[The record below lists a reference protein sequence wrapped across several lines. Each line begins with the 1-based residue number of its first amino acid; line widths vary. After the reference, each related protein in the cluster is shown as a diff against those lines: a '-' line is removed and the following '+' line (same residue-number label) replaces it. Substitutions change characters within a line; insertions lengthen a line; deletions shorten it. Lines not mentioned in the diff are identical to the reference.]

1 MKASELTIAL
11 FVVGIVFLIIIP
23 VPPLVM
29 DFLLIFN
36 ITLSIIILLTTMY
49 VKDSLDFYVFP
60 SILLV
65 TTLIRLALNIS
76 STRLILTH
84 AYAGGVIQA
93 FGSFVIGGNPVV
105 GFIIFLIIA
114 IVQFIVI
121 TKGAERVSEVAARFT
136 LDAMP
141 GKQMAIDAD
150 LNAGLIT
157 EREALERRKQIQ
169 QEAKFYGAMDGASKF
184 VRGDAIVSIIVII
197 INIVGGFIIGMAM
210 KGMDANTALHTYTL
224 LTVGEGLVN
233 QIPALLISTATG
245 IIVTRASSEFN
256 LGEDIVRQIFSEP
269 RILKMASLLL
279 FALVLVPLLPKLPLI
294 LMGSLF
300 AYLGF
305 AITKR
310 VEIKEEEQEESIR
323 ELESIRDPKK
333 VYELLQIDPI
343 ELEFG
348 YELIPLASGEL
359 LDRIVMIRR
368 QIALELGIVVPMIRL
383 RDNIQLKPN
392 EYVIKIKGN
401 EIARGKVYVDRYM
414 AMTAG
419 EIEEDVEG
427 IREREPAFGLPA
439 IWVDENERSK
449 VEARGYTVVDVPTVI
464 ATHLTHIIKRH
475 AHELLG
481 RQEVQNLIDNIKS
494 THPALVE
501 ELIPKIMTVGE
512 VQKVLSNLLRE
523 GIPIRDLVTILE
535 TLADY
540 APIAKDTDVLTEY
553 VRQALARTISNKYAS
568 GGRIEVITLDPAVEQ
583 IVSSSITQTEHGSY
597 LAIEPSTAQRILRNI
612 QEVSKNV
619 SLRGIQPVILTA
631 PVTRFYLRKLVEQI
645 SPDIAV
651 LSYNE
656 LLPNI
661 EVISVGT
668 VKLGEN

>member
-1 MKASELTIAL
+1 LKAPELTIAL

-256 LGEDIVRQIFSEP
+256 LGGDIVRQIFSEP

-294 LMGSLF
+294 LMGGLF

>member
-11 FVVGIVFLIIIP
+11 FVVGIVFLVIIP

-157 EREALERRKQIQ
+157 EREALERRKQVQ

-305 AITKR
+305 ATTKR

-464 ATHLTHIIKRH
+464 ATHLTHIIKQH

-494 THPALVE
+494 THPTLVE

-540 APIAKDTDVLTEY
+540 APTAKDTDVLTEY
-553 VRQALARTISNKYAS
+553 VRQALARTISNRYAS

-583 IVSSSITQTEHGSY
+583 IISSSITQTEHGSY

-645 SPDIAV
+645 SPDIVV

>member
-157 EREALERRKQIQ
+157 EREALERRKQVQ

-305 AITKR
+305 ATTKR

-464 ATHLTHIIKRH
+464 ATHLTHIIKQH

-494 THPALVE
+494 THPTLVE

-553 VRQALARTISNKYAS
+553 VRQALARTISNRYAS

-645 SPDIAV
+645 SPDIVV

>member
-1 MKASELTIAL
+1 MKAPELTIAL

-256 LGEDIVRQIFSEP
+256 LGGDIVRQIFSEP

-294 LMGSLF
+294 LMGGLF

>member
-11 FVVGIVFLIIIP
+11 FVVGIVFLVIIP

-157 EREALERRKQIQ
+157 EREALERRKQVQ

-305 AITKR
+305 ATTKR

-439 IWVDENERSK
+439 I
-449 VEARGYTVVDVPTVI
+449 
-464 ATHLTHIIKRH
+464 
-475 AHELLG
+475 
-481 RQEVQNLIDNIKS
+481 
-494 THPALVE
+494 
-501 ELIPKIMTVGE
+501 
-512 VQKVLSNLLRE
+512 
-523 GIPIRDLVTILE
+523 
-535 TLADY
+535 
-540 APIAKDTDVLTEY
+540 
-553 VRQALARTISNKYAS
+553 
-568 GGRIEVITLDPAVEQ
+568 
-583 IVSSSITQTEHGSY
+583 
-597 LAIEPSTAQRILRNI
+597 
-612 QEVSKNV
+612 
-619 SLRGIQPVILTA
+619 
-631 PVTRFYLRKLVEQI
+631 
-645 SPDIAV
+645 
-651 LSYNE
+651 
-656 LLPNI
+656 
-661 EVISVGT
+661 
-668 VKLGEN
+668 

>member
-1 MKASELTIAL
+1 MKTSEFTIAL

-76 STRLILTH
+76 STRLILTN

-150 LNAGLIT
+150 LNAGIIT
-157 EREALERRKQIQ
+157 EREAIERRKQIQ

-197 INIVGGFIIGMAM
+197 INIIGGFIIGMAM

-245 IIVTRASSEFN
+245 IIVTRASSDFN
-256 LGEDIVRQIFSEP
+256 LGLDMVRQVFSEP
-269 RILKMASLLL
+269 RILKIASLLL
-279 FALVLVPLLPKLPLI
+279 FALVFVPLLPKLPLI

-305 AITKR
+305 ATTKK
-310 VEIKEEEQEESIR
+310 VELKEEDQEESIK

-333 VYELLQIDPI
+333 VYEILQIDPI

-368 QIALELGIVVPMIRL
+368 QIALELGIVVPMVRL
-383 RDNIQLKPN
+383 RDNIQLMPN

-401 EIARGKVYVDRYM
+401 EVARGKVYVDRYM

-427 IREREPAFGLPA
+427 IREREPAFGLEA

-464 ATHLTHIIKRH
+464 ATHLTHIIKQH

-494 THPALVE
+494 THPTLVE
-501 ELIPKIMTVGE
+501 ELVPKVMTVGE
-512 VQKVLSNLLRE
+512 IQKVLSNLLRE

-540 APIAKDTDVLTEY
+540 APVARDTDVLTEY
-553 VRQALARTISNKYAS
+553 VRQALARTISNKYAPD
-568 GGRIEVITLDPAVEQ
+568 GKIKVITLDPSVEQ
-583 IVSSSITQTEHGSY
+583 IISSSITQTEHGSY
-597 LAIEPSTAQRILRNI
+597 LAIEPVTAQRILRSI
-612 QEVSKNV
+612 QETARNLNIK
-619 SLRGIQPVILTA
+619 GIQPVILTA
-631 PVTRFYLRKLVEQI
+631 PVTRFYLRKLVEQL

-656 LLPNI
+656 LLPNV

>member
-1 MKASELTIAL
+1 MKAPELTIAL

-464 ATHLTHIIKRH
+464 ATHLTHIIRQH

-494 THPALVE
+494 THPTLVE